1 LNVYAVSRG
10 KDVRLTVE
18 QDFTSGCHSYT
29 ADAIRKA
36 VNKY

>member
-1 LNVYAVSRG
+1 LNVYAVNRG
-10 KDVRLTVE
+10 GDVRLTVE

-29 ADAIRKA
+29 ADAIKNA